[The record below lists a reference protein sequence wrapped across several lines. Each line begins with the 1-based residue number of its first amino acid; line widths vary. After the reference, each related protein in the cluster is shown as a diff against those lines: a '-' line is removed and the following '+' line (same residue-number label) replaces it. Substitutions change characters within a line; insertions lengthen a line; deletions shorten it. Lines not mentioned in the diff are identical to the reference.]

1 MFSGEGVIVEECP
14 SQVYRSRMI
23 LVLGSTW
30 AGVIRRREWNL
41 LVKTLSISLLTAEV
55 TLVGSRIRSAFFNG
69 NSFCCRTGGDGRIS
83 VLRLD
88 KEGGGGFESLWMR
101 SRFEA
106 RRRFTAFR

>member
-1 MFSGEGVIVEECP
+1 MSLF
-14 SQVYRSRMI
+14 RRKTA
-23 LVLGSTW
+23 LGSTW
-30 AGVIRRREWNL
+30 AGVIRRRVWN

-55 TLVGSRIRSAFFNG
+55 TLVGSRRRSAFFNG

-83 VLRLD
+83 VLRLI